1 LSINGHRQTTEDQG
15 FPNPVFPD
23 NDTQMFIGYLF
34 IITAATCWGLIGIF
48 SSLAF
53 SQGIGPMEV
62 AFWRAVLTWL
72 LFGTQAI
79 IKKETRIDRKDFPLF
94 FIFGLLG
101 ISLFYISYQLAVK
114 TAGAAFA
121 SVLLYTAPAWV
132 VVCSYFIYKEKL
144 TLLKSLA
151 VVLVILGVFLISKT
165 GGNTQSATPI
175 GWIAILS
182 GLAAGFSYSLYY
194 TIGKYFSSKYSS
206 ANLFLWVLPIGA
218 LGTLPFVTFSDKSP
232 MAWTALLAIVFI
244 STFLANYCYYQGL
257 KYLEAGR
264 ASIVATCEPVVAA
277 ITAYFFLG
285 EYFTFMGYLGS
296 GLILLAVIATIYEQ

>member
-1 LSINGHRQTTEDQG
+1 
-15 FPNPVFPD
+15 
-23 NDTQMFIGYLF
+23 MFTGYLF

-48 SSLAF
+48 SSFAF

-62 AFWRAVLTWL
+62 AFWRAALTWL

-79 IKKETRIDRKDFPLF
+79 IKKETRMDKKDVPLF
-94 FIFGLLG
+94 FIFGILG
-101 ISLFYISYQLAVK
+101 ISLFYISYQFAVK

-132 VVCSYFIYKEKL
+132 VACSYFIYKEKL

-151 VVLVILGVFLISKT
+151 VILVILGVFLISKT
-165 GGNTQSATPI
+165 GGNTQSNSPI

-182 GLAAGFSYSLYY
+182 GLTAGFSYSLYY
-194 TIGKYFSSKYSS
+194 TIGKYFSARYSS
-206 ANLFLWVLPIGA
+206 ANIFLWVLPIGA
-218 LGTLPFVTFSDKSP
+218 LGILPFVTFSHKSP
-232 MAWTALLAIVFI
+232 VAWAAIVAMAFI

-277 ITAYFFLG
+277 VTAYFFLG
-285 EYFTFMGYLGS
+285 EYFTIMGYIGA
-296 GLILLAVIATIYEQ
+296 GLILVAVIATIYDD